1 MENKFKWLYVG
12 CGNIAAQTARS
23 IEKGGH
29 QIAGVY
35 GRRFDKTKAFAL
47 KHAAVAYES
56 FEEALNSDFDAV
68 YVATPH
74 TSHLEYTVKALE
86 KHKSVLCEKSLG
98 VSCEEVNKMIEAS
111 QSNKTYL
118 CEAMWTWFSD
128 VALTVKKWIDG
139 GELGKIKKAQLSF
152 CIPGMFMDKKSRV
165 FNPDTAGGA
174 LLDIAVYPI
183 TYCYNLFGYPK
194 GIKCV
199 GEIKNGIDVSDR
211 ITLEYDGFECFIKSD
226 FNRLDEKCV
235 ITGENGKITVPMF
248 HMGSLARLKTNAK
261 NEVFKGKTDY
271 LTEFSRAVEEIRQG
285 KTQSDYV
292 PLNNTLE
299 CMKIM
304 DECRRQMNLVYP
316 FEKGRG

>member
-1 MENKFKWLYVG
+1 MEKKFKWLYVG

-23 IEKGGH
+23 IEKGEH
-29 QIAGVY
+29 QIVSVY
-35 GRRFDKTKAFAL
+35 SRRFDKAKEFAQKHGATAF
-47 KHAAVAYES
+47 ES
-56 FEEALNSDFDAV
+56 YEEALKSDFDAV
-68 YVATPH
+68 YIGTPH

-86 KHKSVLCEKSLG
+86 NGKSVLCEKSLG
-98 VSCEEVNKMIEAS
+98 VSCEEVIKMTEAS
-111 QSNKTYL
+111 QNNNVYL

-128 VALTVKKWIDG
+128 VALTVKKWIQN
-139 GELGKIKKAQLSF
+139 GELGKIKKAEMSF

-194 GIKCV
+194 
-199 GEIKNGIDVSDR
+199 EIICDGKVKNGIDVSDK
-211 ITLEYDGFECFIKSD
+211 ITLKYDGFDCFLKSD
-226 FNRLDEKCV
+226 FNKFDEKCV
-235 ITGENGKITVPMF
+235 ITGENGKISVPMF
-248 HMGSLARLKTNAK
+248 HMGSLARLKTKDK

-271 LTEFSRAVEEIRQG
+271 LTEFTRASEEIKQG

-292 PLNNTLE
+292 PLKNTLE
-299 CMKIM
+299 CMQIM